1 MRSRRE
7 TGSSPVRFYNT
18 STNCHNKMFY
28 FFYFFLLTFNMI
40 FFGII
45 NIPLFKY
52 FCDIPSYDFL
62 LDNGDSNSFF
72 FKNYFFSSSTYNTD
86 YFSSMYKIKLDSF
99 FIDLN
104 FFFVSL
110 ISSFFYIYFF
120 HFDYYFND
128 FISSCDYIEVLFQTS
143 TSNFNFIE
151 FCTLQKYIYVIP
163 NETHLIFFR
172 MYNSV
177 GVDITGISIYLIY
190 PTDYLVYFNKIQ
202 CFCFEE
208 LLLYPYESIDLPV
221 IFFVSNEILNNVDF
235 FYSNKLYLSYLFLVR

>member
-1 MRSRRE
+1 ML
-7 TGSSPVRFYNT
+7 
-18 STNCHNKMFY
+18 Y
-28 FFYFFLLTFNMI
+28 FFYFLFLAFNMI

-52 FCDIPSYDFL
+52 FCDLPTYGFLSNVEEIDSFFYKNYYIDSSPVFDFL
-62 LDNGDSNSFF
+62 YSFSFFGNVVDFSFF
-72 FKNYFFSSSTYNTD
+72 FLL
-86 YFSSMYKIKLDSF
+86 IDSF
-99 FIDLN
+99 FFIVY
-104 FFFVSL
+104 FFYFD
-110 ISSFFYIYFF
+110 SFFTT
-120 HFDYYFND
+120 

-163 NETHLIFFR
+163 NETHLVFFR

-177 GVDITGISIYLIY
+177 SFDITGISIYLLY
-190 PTDYLVYFNKIQ
+190 PTDYLIYFNKVQ

-221 IFFVSNEILNNVDF
+221 IFFISNEILNFVDF
-235 FYSNKLYLSYLFLVR
+235 FYTNKLFLSYLFLVR